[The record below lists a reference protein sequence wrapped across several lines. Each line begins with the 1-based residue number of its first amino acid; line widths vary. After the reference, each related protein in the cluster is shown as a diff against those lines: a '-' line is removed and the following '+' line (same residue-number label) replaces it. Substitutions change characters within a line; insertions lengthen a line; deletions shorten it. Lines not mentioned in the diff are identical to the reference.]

1 MDRKTQRQANI
12 GSWRIPWTQWSLVRT
27 QAVYKLEVSNEL
39 KGEIIK
45 RQLVELG
52 EPDDGTGISVTVGEA
67 CIHVGR
73 EVG

>member
-1 MDRKTQRQANI
+1 
-12 GSWRIPWTQWSLVRT
+12 
-27 QAVYKLEVSNEL
+27 VYKLEVSNEL